1 MHIETMQE
9 MVEWSAAYHQSFAG
23 YLQDSMA
30 SSSDERAKMLS
41 DYIADHERSLAKT
54 LYAFKPTHSDG
65 ALGTWCAEFLND
77 KPLPNTEKTDVRWSK
92 MSADE
97 MFAEVSAVHAQ
108 LIDLYRFLLSR
119 CMATPAAEML
129 QQLIDVEEQEIKL
142 MAQSANRLHEM

>member
-23 YLQDSMA
+23 YLQDSVA

-41 DYIADHERSLAKT
+41 DYIADHERSLAKV
-54 LYAFKPTHSDG
+54 LFAFKPTESDA

-77 KPLPNTEKTDVRWSK
+77 QPLPNTEKTDVRWAQ

-97 MFAEVSAVHAQ
+97 MFAEVSAIHAQ

-119 CMATPAAEML
+119 CIATPAAEML
-129 QQLIDVEEQEIKL
+129 EQLIDIEEHEIKL